1 VNGTKGENTMVS
13 ALMTERTRPV
23 FRRRGETSAQK
34 LAANRRNARLCTGPK
49 TREGKARSAQNA
61 RRHGLTLPARADPA
75 LARAAEDLA
84 RAIAGS
90 KAGAECRER
99 ADRLAAAQI
108 ELIRVRQA
116 RRNLL
121 AGGLSG
127 RDVVK
132 QLASMD
138 RYERRAFSRRKF
150 AIRHLDAARQWYER
164 TTHFGQNEATGG
176 KSLAIATDPHHS
188 RGKANTPG

>member
-1 VNGTKGENTMVS
+1 MPPCVTES
-13 ALMTERTRPV
+13 ARPV
-23 FRRRGETSAQK
+23 LRRRGVASAAK
-34 LAANRRNARLCTGPK
+34 VAANRRNALLSTGPK
-49 TREGKARSAQNA
+49 TLAGKARAAQNA
-61 RRHGLTLPARADPA
+61 RRHGLTLPARADAAFARTIQA
-75 LARAAEDLA
+75 LAH
-84 RAIAGS
+84 AIAGAS
-90 KAGAECRER
+90 AGAECRER
-99 ADRLAAAQI
+99 ADRFATAQI

-150 AIRHLDAARQWYER
+150 AIRHFDAARQWY
-164 TTHFGQNEATGG
+164 
-176 KSLAIATDPHHS
+176 
-188 RGKANTPG
+188 